1 MTKVRPQRSRFA
13 ASQAKIG
20 GVYPQRV
27 AHEVACDPP
36 AWLYAFYTHVIA
48 PLTPIGLREKLLVLS
63 LAEAGDRERLDAL
76 LGPSRVPT
84 HLGGPLDLGSVKDL
98 RERRLEDVFR

>member
-1 MTKVRPQRSRFA
+1 MSKKRSL
-13 ASQAKIG
+13 S
-20 GVYPQRV
+20 
-27 AHEVACDPP
+27 
-36 AWLYAFYTHVIA
+36 IA

-76 LGPSRVPT
+76 LGASRVPT

-98 RERRLEDVFR
+98 RERRLEDVFS